1 MGLSRFPGI
10 AIRTFPVGFERWQIL
25 TTVLALALLA
35 GGLAAPASAQVPA
48 TTGPDVIEDLT
59 GSGRAK
65 SDREG
70 AAREAVPDRT
80 EGLDEE
86 PAGEDAT
93 PADARGEHAP
103 PVNSTAAN
111 DETTRADQPQLV
123 VGSWAGAYGAAQ
135 RKAIIEPIEQQEGI
149 RIERR
154 THDGNGADLVG
165 ADAVELGQEVLLK
178 ACEEGRLVPLS
189 EWPGASSV
197 DSREGA
203 NADFLV
209 DVGEGCGLPSFAW
222 SSLVIANPKEMKKLA
237 RRRYREPSK
246 IDDLI
251 DVKRYPGTRALLRQP
266 RRVLEMMLLADGVP
280 RGEVYQVLATRQG
293 EDRAFELLDELK
305 PSIEWVSGSRE
316 AFAALDE
323 GRATMAMT
331 FSGRAFRRL
340 IASELRPI
348 WDGHIMSYSA
358 WAVPKASARR
368 EAAVRFIRAAVEPE
382 MMAAQ
387 ARIWPYGPM
396 RRSAVQRARRHA
408 LLGTELDVYL
418 PTSELRFDQ
427 GVVFDGAFWSE
438 HGARLERRFKDW
450 LAGVPLGIQVPPPRK
465 APPAPLPPPPRSST
479 AG

>member
-1 MGLSRFPGI
+1 M
-10 AIRTFPVGFERWQIL
+10 L
-25 TTVLALALLA
+25 TIMLAFALLV
-35 GGLAAPASAQVPA
+35 GGSAAPASAQVPA

-70 AAREAVPDRT
+70 LAREAGPDRT
-80 EGLDEE
+80 EGLDEA
-86 PAGEDAT
+86 PRGEGAT
-93 PADARGEHAP
+93 PADAGDKDAP
-103 PVNSTAAN
+103 PVNSGAGNEEA
-111 DETTRADQPQLV
+111 TRAKQPELV

-154 THDGNGADLVG
+154 THDGNRAELAG
-165 ADAVELGQEVLLK
+165 ADAVELGQEVLLR

-189 EWPGASSV
+189 EWPDASSV
-197 DSREGA
+197 ASRESA

-222 SSLVIANPKEMKKLA
+222 SSLVIANPKAMKKLA
-237 RRRYREPSK
+237 KRRYREPGK
-246 IDDLI
+246 IGDLI
-251 DVKRYPGTRALLRQP
+251 DVTRYPGKRALLRQP
-266 RRVLEMMLLADGVP
+266 RRVLEMMLLADGVA
-280 RGEVYQVLATRQG
+280 RGEVYQVLASRQG
-293 EDRAFELLDELK
+293 EDRVFKLLDELK

-348 WDGHIMSYSA
+348 WDGHIMSFSA
-358 WAVPKASARR
+358 WAVPKASGRR

-396 RRSAVQRARRHA
+396 RRSAAQRARRHA
-408 LLGTELDVYL
+408 LLGTELDVFL

-427 GVVFDGAFWSE
+427 GIVFDGAFWSE
-438 HGARLERRFKDW
+438 HGARLDRRFEDW
-450 LAGVPLGIQVPPPRK
+450 LAGVPLGIRVPPPRK
-465 APPAPLPPPPRSST
+465 APPAPLPPPPRLST